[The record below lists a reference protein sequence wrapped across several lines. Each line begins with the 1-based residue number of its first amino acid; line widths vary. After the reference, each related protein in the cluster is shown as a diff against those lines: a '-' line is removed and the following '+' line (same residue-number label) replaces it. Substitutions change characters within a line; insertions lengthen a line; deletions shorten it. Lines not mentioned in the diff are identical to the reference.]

1 MRHARLAA
9 SAVLILL
16 AVSLCSCN
24 TVRGFGE
31 DLSHL
36 GDKIAGKAREKTGD

>member
-1 MRHARLAA
+1 MSLARFAA
-9 SAVLILL
+9 SAVLLL
-16 AVSLCSCN
+16 FAMGLCSCN
-24 TVRGFGE
+24 TMKGFGE